1 VIEREKKREC
11 LGQSIG
17 EKDVLGENEVSNNDK
32 VSKEKWLDFIRFLEA
47 PLGFYDEPVYTPE
60 EKKAIKD
67 YRDLAFSFYS
77 DLKTDG
83 YVAFNQT
90 FSLSDEAKAERD
102 KDLRF
107 FKIAMDISNKL
118 LNIKEFGAEEQ
129 WLILLSMYCWY
140 SEMIK
145 NLLLEEAKKIHK
157 SLSGKA
163 WKSFMTLGQFMC
175 EMQRYKNGK
184 HKALFSEI
192 DVDLRN
198 SFDHANIDFN
208 DEIRYNDKGHNEKI
222 LKLDQ
227 MLSMFKKIPA
237 LYTILLRYRQKV
249 FLEDVKSAAKKMG
262 YL

>member
-1 VIEREKKREC
+1 M
-11 LGQSIG
+11 
-17 EKDVLGENEVSNNDK
+17 
-32 VSKEKWLDFIRFLEA
+32 SKEKWFGFIKFLEA
-47 PLGFYDEPVYTPE
+47 PLRFYDDPVYTPE
-60 EKKAIKD
+60 EKKAIKG
-67 YRDLAFSFYS
+67 YEDLAFSFYR

-83 YVAFNQT
+83 HISF
-90 FSLSDEAKAERD
+90 LSEEAKAKRE
-102 KDLRF
+102 LGF
-107 FKIAMDISNKL
+107 FKIAMNISNKL
-118 LNIKEFGAEEQ
+118 VNTREFGAEEQ

-157 SLSGKA
+157 SLRGKA
-163 WKSFMTLGQFMC
+163 WKGFVTLGQFMC
-175 EMQRYKNGK
+175 EMHRYKNGK

-208 DEIRYNDKGHNEKI
+208 DEIRYHDKDHNQKI
-222 LKLDQ
+222 LKFDQ

-237 LYTILLRYRQKV
+237 LYATLFLYRRKV
-249 FLEDVKSAAKKMG
+249 FLEEVKSAAKKKG

>member
-1 VIEREKKREC
+1 
-11 LGQSIG
+11 
-17 EKDVLGENEVSNNDK
+17 VSNNDK
-32 VSKEKWLDFIRFLEA
+32 VSKEKWFGFIKFLEA
-47 PLGFYDEPVYTPE
+47 PLRFYDDPVYTPE

-67 YRDLAFSFYS
+67 YEDLAFSFYR

-83 YVAFNQT
+83 HISF
-90 FSLSDEAKAERD
+90 LSEEAKAKRE
-102 KDLRF
+102 LGF

-118 LNIKEFGAEEQ
+118 VNTREFGAEEQ

-157 SLSGKA
+157 SLMGKA
-163 WKSFMTLGQFMC
+163 WKGFMTLGQFMC
-175 EMQRYKNGK
+175 EMHRYKNGK
-184 HKALFSEI
+184 HKPLFSEI

-208 DEIRYNDKGHNEKI
+208 DEIRYYDKDHNQKI
-222 LKLDQ
+222 LKFNQ

-237 LYTILLRYRQKV
+237 LYATLFFYRRKV
-249 FLEDVKSAAKKMG
+249 FFEEVKSTAKKKG